1 MRPLYF
7 LKFKFKLLPT
17 NINLK
22 QINKLA
28 IPALI
33 AGVSEP
39 ILSLTDTAIVGNI
52 HINATESLA
61 AVGIVGAFISMLIW
75 VLGQTRSA
83 ISSIVSQYV
92 GADNVEAVKNL
103 PAQAIFIITSLSV
116 LIIIGTYP
124 FAQSIFKLY
133 NASGLILDYSVDYY
147 KIRVFG
153 FPFTLFTIAV
163 FGTFRGLQNTYHPML
178 IAIIGASANII
189 LDFILVYGIEG
200 YIPAMHIK
208 GAAYA
213 SVIAQFLMAIF
224 SAYYLLTKTNI
235 PLRFSFPF
243 HPEIKRFIGMILN
256 LFVRTLAL
264 NVTLYFASAFST
276 SYGKQYIAAYTIAIN
291 LWFLGAFIIDGYA
304 SAGNILS
311 GKLIGGKEYGNLIQL
326 SNKLIKYGIILGI
339 TIAILGA
346 LLYYPLGT
354 LFTKD
359 PQVLKEFY
367 NIFWIVLLMQP
378 LCALAFIFDGMFKGL
393 GKMKILRNVLLFS
406 TFVIFLPILFWL
418 DALDYKL
425 YGIFIAFTLWII
437 ARGLPL
443 IIKFRKEFLPL
454 SQKT

>member
-1 MRPLYF
+1 LS
-7 LKFKFKLLPT
+7 T

-52 HINATESLA
+52 PINATESLA

-92 GADNVEAVKNL
+92 GADNVDAVRNL
-103 PAQAIFIITSLSV
+103 PAQAIFIITSLSI

-163 FGTFRGLQNTYHPML
+163 FGTFRGLQNTYYPML
-178 IAIIGASANII
+178 IAIIGATANIV

-213 SVIAQFLMAIF
+213 SVIAQFLMAGF

-243 HPEIKRFIGMILN
+243 HPEIKRFIVMILN

-311 GKLIGGKEYGNLIQL
+311 GKLIGAKAYSSLIQL
-326 SNKLIKYGIILGI
+326 SNKLIKYGIVLGI

-354 LFTKD
+354 IFTKD

-367 NIFWIVLLMQP
+367 NIFWMVLVMQP

-406 TFVIFLPILFWL
+406 TFVVFVPILFWL

-425 YGIFIAFTLWII
+425 YGIFISFTLWII

-454 SQKT
+454 SQKA